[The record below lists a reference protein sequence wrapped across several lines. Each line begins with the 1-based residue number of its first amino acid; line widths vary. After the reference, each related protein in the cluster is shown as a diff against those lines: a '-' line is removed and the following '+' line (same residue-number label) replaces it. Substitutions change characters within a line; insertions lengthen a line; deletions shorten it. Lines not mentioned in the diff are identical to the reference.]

1 MARSRARVRTA
12 ARSERMP
19 LPHNRCQPRTGQ
31 PVYNWLRAL
40 HWWLFPGHC
49 VLCDLGSGRDFDLCA
64 SCEADLPWIQVA
76 CPRCAVPLPTPAPA
90 CAGCLRRPPSFAC
103 TRAPMAY
110 QGVVASLV
118 PLWKKGEL
126 PALQR
131 VLVGLLAAR
140 VAPGAANVDLLLP
153 VPLHRRRRA
162 QRGFNQAQE
171 LALGLGAELGLPVL
185 MRPVVRTRDTRSQQ
199 GLSAAARRR
208 NLRGAFRIEADLSE
222 RHVAVV
228 DDVVTTGATA
238 EALAVA
244 ALRAGAER
252 VEVWAVARTPRPRG

>member
-1 MARSRARVRTA
+1 
-12 ARSERMP
+12 MP
-19 LPHNRCQPRTGQ
+19 LPYNRCQPNTE
-31 PVYNWLRAL
+31 PSVYKWLRAL
-40 HWWLFPGHC
+40 HWWLLPGHC
-49 VLCDLGSGRDFDLCA
+49 LLCDLGSGRDFDLCA
-64 SCEADLPWIQVA
+64 LCEADLPWIQVA
-76 CPRCAVPLPTPAPA
+76 CPRCAVPLPSPAPG
-90 CAGCLRRPPSFAC
+90 CARCLRRPPAFAC

-110 QGVVASLV
+110 QGAVASLV
-118 PLWKKGEL
+118 PRWKKGEL

-140 VAPGAANVDLLLP
+140 VAPAAAEVDLLVP

-185 MRPVVRTRDTRSQQ
+185 TRPVLRTRDTRSQQ
-199 GLSAAARRR
+199 GLNAAARRR
-208 NLRGAFRIEADLSE
+208 NLRGAFRVDADLSGC
-222 RHVAVV
+222 HVAVV

-244 ALRAGAER
+244 VLRAGAQR
-252 VEVWAVARTPRPRG
+252 VEVWAVARTPRPQA

>member
-1 MARSRARVRTA
+1 
-12 ARSERMP
+12 MP

-140 VAPGAANVDLLLP
+140 VAPGAACAVPSGSKRTFPSGMWPWSMMWSPPGPPLRPWPWQRCAP
-153 VPLHRRRRA
+153 VPSGLRCGRWRA
-162 QRGFNQAQE
+162 HPGRGVEVYN
-171 LALGLGAELGLPVL
+171 
-185 MRPVVRTRDTRSQQ
+185 T
-199 GLSAAARRR
+199 
-208 NLRGAFRIEADLSE
+208 
-222 RHVAVV
+222 
-228 DDVVTTGATA
+228 
-238 EALAVA
+238 AVA
-244 ALRAGAER
+244 G
-252 VEVWAVARTPRPRG
+252 